1 MTVNQVTKND
11 TQAFLNVEVVSD
23 HCKKPLLCKVDTGA
37 EGNVISLNTYK
48 SLFPNA
54 SCNPGGIPTSF
65 TPSSTIITAFGGHA
79 VGHHGTCVLN
89 LDYGGSRKSCPFHVV
104 DADGP
109 TILGLPTCT
118 DLNLVTMNFSITNHE
133 GVSKPSTP
141 PRPICDPDPVAEEH
155 VLKQFKDC
163 FEGVGC
169 FQGEYRITVDPAIP
183 PVVHPPRRVPEALRE
198 PLKKELDSL
207 VKQGILAKVTEPT
220 DWVNS
225 LVCVAKSTGA
235 LRLCLDPKDLNCAI
249 KRPHYFTPT
258 LEDILPKLN
267 GAKCFSIL
275 DARSGYWNIKLTQES
290 SLLTTFNSP
299 FGRYRF
305 LRLPFGLVCAQD
317 IFQRKVDET
326 FGDLPCVTGIAD
338 DIVVYG
344 YNSDFSDHDEN
355 LRAVLQRARETGLC
369 FNLDKCKFRCT
380 RIPFFGHI
388 IGAEGLQPDP
398 RKIDS
403 ILSMD
408 PSSSLADLQTFLG
421 MVQFLSRFV
430 PNLASIAASLWALT
444 KKTSEFVWSPEH
456 QSAVDRIKKA
466 ILAPTSLQYFD
477 STQPVTIQVDAS
489 QRGLGA
495 VLLQADGPVEFASKL
510 LTATESRYSNI
521 EREMLAVLFGL
532 EKFHYYAYGRHVVV
546 ESDHKPLE
554 AIFKKH
560 LSSAPPRI
568 ARMML
573 RIQKYDAEI
582 KYVPGKDIPV
592 ADALSRISS
601 CYGEAVQGL
610 DVSVHEVHLHLNA
623 SPTRVSQIREET
635 DKDTTLSALR
645 EIIMHG
651 WPEKRSDC
659 PAYLHAYWNYR
670 DELTVAD
677 GLVLKGTRIVIPESL
692 QPDVLKQLHYAH
704 QGAEKCKLRAK
715 GSVFWANINRDIEEL
730 VKSCPPCQHHQ
741 KLNVKEPLLPH
752 DVPQKPWHTLGSDIF
767 HWNNANYLLVV
778 DYYSK
783 FPVVKKLT
791 NIQSSTVIAHLKSV
805 FEEHGI
811 PSKLVTDNGS
821 QYTSAVF
828 QEFSRSYGF
837 THVTSSPLYPQSNG
851 FSERTVQTVK
861 DLLQKC
867 KESGQD
873 PHLAML
879 CLRSTPLSHHLPSP
893 AELLNGRVYQ
903 TNLPAVSKPSLSADG
918 DINIKLQ
925 LRQDK
930 QKAQYDKTATQQPL
944 RSLFPEDRI
953 RVFNP
958 TSATWMP
965 GIVQHVA
972 DTPRSYL
979 VATEKGGTLRRNRRH
994 LRATG
999 ESFQFRSD
1007 EVPDD
1012 VPVPDSISCTADRE
1026 EHGTSSALVSPV
1038 SAACSSAE
1046 PTESASPSTA
1056 VDPSPVQPL
1065 RRSSRRIKAPDR
1077 LNL

>member
-1 MTVNQVTKND
+1 
-11 TQAFLNVEVVSD
+11 
-23 HCKKPLLCKVDTGA
+23 
-37 EGNVISLNTYK
+37 
-48 SLFPNA
+48 
-54 SCNPGGIPTSF
+54 
-65 TPSSTIITAFGGHA
+65 
-79 VGHHGTCVLN
+79 
-89 LDYGGSRKSCPFHVV
+89 
-104 DADGP
+104 
-109 TILGLPTCT
+109 
-118 DLNLVTMNFSITNHE
+118 
-133 GVSKPSTP
+133 
-141 PRPICDPDPVAEEH
+141 
-155 VLKQFKDC
+155 
-163 FEGVGC
+163 
-169 FQGEYRITVDPAIP
+169 
-183 PVVHPPRRVPEALRE
+183 
-198 PLKKELDSL
+198 
-207 VKQGILAKVTEPT
+207 
-220 DWVNS
+220 
-225 LVCVAKSTGA
+225 
-235 LRLCLDPKDLNCAI
+235 
-249 KRPHYFTPT
+249 
-258 LEDILPKLN
+258 
-267 GAKCFSIL
+267 
-275 DARSGYWNIKLTQES
+275 
-290 SLLTTFNSP
+290 
-299 FGRYRF
+299 
-305 LRLPFGLVCAQD
+305 
-317 IFQRKVDET
+317 
-326 FGDLPCVTGIAD
+326 
-338 DIVVYG
+338 
-344 YNSDFSDHDEN
+344 
-355 LRAVLQRARETGLC
+355 
-369 FNLDKCKFRCT
+369 
-380 RIPFFGHI
+380 
-388 IGAEGLQPDP
+388 
-398 RKIDS
+398 
-403 ILSMD
+403 MD

-821 QYTSAVF
+821 QYTSAAF

-861 DLLQKC
+861 DLLQ
-867 KESGQD
+867 
-873 PHLAML
+873 
-879 CLRSTPLSHHLPSP
+879 
-893 AELLNGRVYQ
+893 
-903 TNLPAVSKPSLSADG
+903 SA
-918 DINIKLQ
+918 Q
-925 LRQDK
+925 
-930 QKAQYDKTATQQPL
+930 
-944 RSLFPEDRI
+944 
-953 RVFNP
+953 
-958 TSATWMP
+958 
-965 GIVQHVA
+965 
-972 DTPRSYL
+972 
-979 VATEKGGTLRRNRRH
+979 
-994 LRATG
+994 
-999 ESFQFRSD
+999 
-1007 EVPDD
+1007 
-1012 VPVPDSISCTADRE
+1012 
-1026 EHGTSSALVSPV
+1026 
-1038 SAACSSAE
+1038 
-1046 PTESASPSTA
+1046 
-1056 VDPSPVQPL
+1056 
-1065 RRSSRRIKAPDR
+1065 
-1077 LNL
+1077 